1 MTFTIQLTEAAFQR
15 QVVQLAESLGW
26 DWMHIGRTG
35 KYVANGAKGTLGT
48 GWPDLLL
55 LRGHRIVCA
64 ELKAQNAPLPSLAQ
78 KDVLLKLSGAVE
90 AYCWRPSM
98 MNEIVDTL
106 A

>member
-1 MTFTIQLTEAAFQR
+1 MTFT
-15 QVVQLAESLGW
+15 VQLSEAEFQGQLVKVAESLGW

-64 ELKAQNAPLPSLAQ
+64 ELKAQDAPLPSISQ
-78 KDVLLKLSGAVE
+78 REVLLKLSGAVE
-90 AYCWRPSM
+90 AYCWRPSQW
-98 MNEIVDTL
+98 NEILEVL